1 MNPLD
6 FTGKAVAVTG
16 GSGGIGNAIAR
27 AFRDAGAEVKVTGTR
42 PEGSYE
48 ADLAGMRYVQ
58 LDLGDDAA
66 LAAFA
71 DGLDG
76 LDVLVNA
83 AGAVFYRGQEFEAE
97 TFRKVIDVNLTAVL
111 QLSTR
116 LRERLSAAPGGS
128 IVNVGSLTGFFS
140 SRGNPAYGASKA
152 ALVQLTKSLAV
163 AWARDDIRVNAIA
176 PGWVKT
182 KMTEVSWGN
191 PEIDKVIVGRTP
203 LGRWAAPEEMAGP
216 ALFLASPLAS
226 YITGETLLIDGGFS
240 LVI

>member
-6 FTGKAVAVTG
+6 FSGQAVAVTG

-27 AFRDAGAEVKVTGTR
+27 AFRDVGAEVTVTGTR
-42 PEGSYE
+42 EAGDYD
-48 ADLAGMRYVQ
+48 ADLAGMRYCR
-58 LDLGDDAA
+58 LDLGDDDAI
-66 LAAFA
+66 AAFCA
-71 DGLDG
+71 DIER

-83 AGAVFYRGQEFEAE
+83 AGAVFYRGREFEAE
-97 TFRKVIDVNLTAVL
+97 TFRKVMDVNLTAVL
-111 QLSTR
+111 QLSTG
-116 LRERLSAAPGGS
+116 LRDRLSAAPGGN
-128 IVNVGSLTGFFS
+128 IVNISSLTGYFS

-182 KMTEVSWGN
+182 KMTEVSWSN
-191 PEIDKVIVGRTP
+191 EEIDHAIIRRTP
-203 LGRWAAPEEMAGP
+203 LGRWAAPEEIAGP

-226 YITGETLLIDGGFS
+226 YVTGETLLVDGGFS

>member
-1 MNPLD
+1 MAQLD

-27 AFRDAGAEVKVTGTR
+27 AFREAGAEVVVTGTR
-42 PEGSYE
+42 EAGSYE
-48 ADLAGMRYVQ
+48 ADLAGMRYRR
-58 LDLGDDAA
+58 LDLTDDTAIG
-66 LAAFA
+66 AFA
-71 DGLDG
+71 DGIER

-83 AGAVFYRGQEFEAE
+83 AGAVFYRRREFEPAV
-97 TFRKVIDVNLTAVL
+97 FRQVLDVNLTAVL
-111 QLSTR
+111 QLSSR
-116 LRERLSAAPGGS
+116 LHDHLAASPGGN
-128 IVNVGSLTGFFS
+128 IINVTSLTGFFS
-140 SRGNPAYGASKA
+140 SRGNPGYGASKA
-152 ALVQLTKSLAV
+152 GVVQLTKSLAV

-191 PEIDKVIVGRTP
+191 EEINHAIVQRTP

-216 ALFLASPLAS
+216 ALFLASDLAS
-226 YITGETLLIDGGFS
+226 YVTGETLIVDGGFS